1 MMVEQKRDFDLLIVL
16 DALRQCVGHLRN
28 TSTQDSNIMKH
39 EVEGSPA
46 FTMDSDSESGDIFE
60 NCQDSF
66 CATPTEAQIDAMTA
80 CSVSTDAA
88 DSLSE
93 LALTDKDSDCC
104 KHKSMNPSTV
114 SICSTEK
121 AVSEL
126 EWVEVKSVEEY
137 LRAFTELTRYTILS

>member
-39 EVEGSPA
+39 EFEGSPA

-66 CATPTEAQIDAMTA
+66 CVTPTEAQIDAMTA

-93 LALTDKDSDCC
+93 LALTDCC

-126 EWVEVKSVEEY
+126 ESVEVVSVEEY
-137 LRAFTELTRYTILS
+137 LRAFTELTRYTKLS